1 MTHHLVLFVPEEKM
15 TDKLVPTPIPV
26 VAVLNLTVQNLGN
39 DETAPHVGSYSIDA
53 RVKGLFAR
61 VSTEFTIV
69 NDNARIMEG
78 ELEFPLPD
86 GAVVCG
92 YAIDIDG
99 VMVEASVVEKEK
111 ARIAF
116 ENEVKKGVDPGLV
129 EQVRGNA
136 YRTRIYPLP
145 ARGSRRI
152 RVEYMTPLVLGA
164 QGDAALFLPM
174 PHEKLEKRDIVISV
188 DIPEIPAPKLG
199 GLGDRRFA
207 QAEAVWKVEAH
218 EENVSPDDDLIVAV
232 PEIPATLT
240 SVEICDDAFFAV
252 SVRVE
257 PPKAEQ
263 NHPVPDKWRIIWDA
277 SGSRDT
283 KDIELARAFL
293 NVLPE
298 KADYALHVFRN
309 ALEDVRRLAS
319 RAELLKA
326 LENIAYDGGT
336 DFAPLTEL
344 AKTEFGGMTL
354 VFSDG
359 LDTWTGTLPEF
370 GSNSV
375 AMVSGRT
382 RDAASL
388 RRMCGG
394 RLLDL
399 GLLSPQEAL
408 DLVVN
413 PSPVVSEFSGDG
425 IANVQGIG
433 ISAVGRVTVI
443 GRLMADQ
450 SDAELVLSDG
460 RRFPVT
466 LSRSGAKQGKTLA
479 AAWAARRIDELS
491 PSADNH
497 REELLAVGRR
507 FSIVSPVSSMIVFE
521 RLDQWLEYDIEPP
534 ESLAEIHEEWLKK
547 RRNQSADKENK
558 DKQWI
563 SRLSSEWDGRVSWW
577 NSPVPQIQKPR
588 SGIFDGEGGGG
599 FVQRAFSAVA
609 DRFRGASSARG
620 GAARGAAA
628 RRFEFNG
635 MDDEDTVAQ
644 APRMMERTSPAMMGG
659 APAMMGMPA
668 PAASMPGG
676 AVNAMFQARMADDC
690 DECCVCED
698 CCADAGMANDIPKP
712 ASVAASMTIQAWDP
726 NTPYLKAIKDAA
738 KVFGGSD
745 DCYREYLRQRSK
757 YAASPAFFLDCAG
770 LFFKENQKE
779 LAIRIL
785 SNLSELKIDDPAL
798 LRVYAWRL
806 READELELALT
817 VLRKVAK
824 LRPDE
829 AVSWRDLALTLTIRA
844 KKTGSAQDAKEALEL
859 FHKAAFTSWE
869 RRDAIYTSV
878 VALEELNAL
887 IAWCERQKWPD
898 DKSPKIP
905 EFDPKFRKLLDL
917 DLRIV
922 LMWDADDTD
931 IDLHVLEPSG
941 EEVFYQNKRSQTG
954 AMLSYDVTTGYGPE
968 EYLHKKAPAGEYKI
982 MSNYFASH
990 QQKLTGNVTVTATVF
1005 TNWGRENEASQTMS
1019 LRLEKAKEHVR
1030 IGSIKVD

>member
-1 MTHHLVLFVPEEKM
+1 M

-39 DETAPHVGSYSIDA
+39 DETAPHVGSYSVDA

-152 RVEYMTPLVLGA
+152 RVEYMTPLVLGT

-174 PHEKLEKRDIVISV
+174 PHEKLEKRDVVISV

-232 PEIPATLT
+232 PEIPATLA

-263 NHPVPDKWRIIWDA
+263 NHPLPDKWRIIWDA
-277 SGSRDT
+277 SGSRDA
-283 KDIELARAFL
+283 KDIEQARAFL
-293 NVLPE
+293 SVLPE

-359 LDTWTGTLPEF
+359 LDTWTGALPEF

-375 AMVSGRT
+375 ALVSGRT

-433 ISAVGRVTVI
+433 MSAVGRVTVV
-443 GRLMADQ
+443 GRLMSEQAN
-450 SDAELVLSDG
+450 AELVLSDG

-491 PSADNH
+491 PSAENH
-497 REELLAVGRR
+497 REELLAIGRR

-534 ESLAEIHEEWLKK
+534 ESLTEMHAEWLKK
-547 RRNQSADKENK
+547 RRNKSADKENK

-563 SRLSSEWDGRVSWW
+563 SNLSSEWDARVNWW
-577 NSPVPQIQKPR
+577 NSPIPQVNKPR
-588 SGIFDGEGGGG
+588 SGIFDSETGGG
-599 FVQRAFSAVA
+599 FVQRAVSAVA
-609 DRFRGASSARG
+609 DRVRG
-620 GAARGAAA
+620 GFGSAHAAARGSV
-628 RRFEFNG
+628 R
-635 MDDEDTVAQ
+635 
-644 APRMMERTSPAMMGG
+644 MERAPEMMGRPGPAMAGRPGPAMAGMA

-668 PAASMPGG
+668 PASMPGG
-676 AVNAMFQARMADDC
+676 AINAGMPQGGMECED
-690 DECCVCED
+690 CCVCEE
-698 CCADAGMANDIPKP
+698 CCADDGMANDNHS
-712 ASVAASMTIQAWDP
+712 AGVSASMTIQAWDP
-726 NTPYLKAIKDAA
+726 NTPYLQAIKDAA
-738 KVFGGSD
+738 KVFGGTD
-745 DCYREYLRQRSK
+745 TLYQEYLRQRSK

-806 READELELALT
+806 READELDLALT

-824 LRPDE
+824 IRPDE

-869 RRDAIYTSV
+869 RSDAIYTSV
-878 VALEELNAL
+878 VALEELNEL

-1030 IGSIKVD
+1030 IGFIKVD